1 MQRSGKA
8 RDREGH
14 EGETWDWRQDCPLCP
29 CVVRDGFKVPQSFGW
44 CDSRTGRFKDF
55 ALAAPRSLAGVAT
68 TARHGRRCPTMSL
81 LLLTLNKSTSARLGE
96 VGFLLIL
103 LAGIWI
109 IASESPKLK
118 GSAARMVVAGLALFL
133 AGLLLLIATH
143 WGKFG

>member
-1 MQRSGKA
+1 
-8 RDREGH
+8 
-14 EGETWDWRQDCPLCP
+14 
-29 CVVRDGFKVPQSFGW
+29 
-44 CDSRTGRFKDF
+44 
-55 ALAAPRSLAGVAT
+55 
-68 TARHGRRCPTMSL
+68 MSL
-81 LLLTLNKSTSARLGE
+81 LLLTLNKSTSARIGE